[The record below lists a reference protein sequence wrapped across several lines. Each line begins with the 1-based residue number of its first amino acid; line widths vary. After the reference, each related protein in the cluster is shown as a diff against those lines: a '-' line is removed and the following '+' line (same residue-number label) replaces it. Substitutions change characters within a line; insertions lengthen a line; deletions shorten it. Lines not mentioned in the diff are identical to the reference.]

1 MRAIIYEILK
11 CLLLCLGC
19 PRRNDKVQTPC
30 GDVTGPDVDTGPV
43 SALESCNGVNVP
55 ATVLM
60 MFAAFAYVGAARF
73 ILLLLVATPFW
84 KRSIVGKFPGRFWG
98 FRTQSNRANQARFR
112 SAAEHSATA

>member
-43 SALESCNGVNVP
+43 SALESCNGVNLPTTGTGDVRSICICRSSKVHTL
-55 ATVLM
+55 AAGRHTVLE
-60 MFAAFAYVGAARF
+60 AVDSWEIPGEV
-73 ILLLLVATPFW
+73 L
-84 KRSIVGKFPGRFWG
+84 GFPNAIESRQPGPLSVSG
-98 FRTQSNRANQARFR
+98 
-112 SAAEHSATA
+112 